1 MLGKDKILRYY
12 KHGDDLILDTHDDL
26 IDKIFIVFFNV
37 NTCKEL
43 LRHTAKN
50 INKILNLSF
59 KELRNYN
66 RQLFFATKIGDKTIK
81 NLNCYF
87 SNYI

>member
-1 MLGKDKILRYY
+1 MLGKDKILRHY

-43 LRHTAKN
+43 LRHTAK
-50 INKILNLSF
+50 K
-59 KELRNYN
+59 Y
-66 RQLFFATKIGDKTIK
+66 
-81 NLNCYF
+81 
-87 SNYI
+87 